1 MSRGEHVRVKLTG
14 NLTGV
19 GEEIGIFLAVNGL
32 HGGLLHG
39 TFGIP
44 LAVDYLKLVGG
55 TLCNQMSAT
64 YLLQQDYLL
73 TSWADR
79 FIVSL

>member
-44 LAVDYLKLVGG
+44 LAVDYLAG
-55 TLCNQMSAT
+55 Q
-64 YLLQQDYLL
+64 LLGQARGRHAL
-73 TSWADR
+73 
-79 FIVSL
+79 